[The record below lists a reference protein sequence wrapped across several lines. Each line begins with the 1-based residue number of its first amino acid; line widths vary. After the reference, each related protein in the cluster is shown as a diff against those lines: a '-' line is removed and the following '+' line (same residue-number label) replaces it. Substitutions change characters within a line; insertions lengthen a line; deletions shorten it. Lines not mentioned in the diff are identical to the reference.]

1 MRILECQ
8 LKRGAGL
15 VVLHL
20 SIIGHEA
27 DASNRM
33 SHLIDEIRSTNAK
46 NKKLMNSPCM
56 GGGAAYFAC
65 FAGATQ
71 LGTLTSR
78 EKDDV

>member
-15 VVLHL
+15 VVLHF

-27 DASNRM
+27 NA

-46 NKKLMNSPCM
+46 NKKLMN
-56 GGGAAYFAC
+56 
-65 FAGATQ
+65 
-71 LGTLTSR
+71 
-78 EKDDV
+78 